1 MMATSFHPLSMKVK
15 LLKSPFSVQNESE
28 TYVDAIADKSFEQ
41 FDLCFTTLSP
51 IFTKLI
57 IILTKIKIIK

>member
-1 MMATSFHPLSMKVK
+1 MVTSFHPLSVNVK

-41 FDLCFTTLSP
+41 FYLCFTTLSP
-51 IFTKLI
+51 IFAKLI
-57 IILTKIKIIK
+57 IVLTKIKIIK

>member
-1 MMATSFHPLSMKVK
+1 MVTSFHPLSVNVK

-41 FDLCFTTLSP
+41 FYLCYTTLSP
-51 IFTKLI
+51 IFPKLI